1 MGDILSIFRND
12 GWRIGNCSVRV
23 YDRRKPELWG
33 VHFLEGLYD
42 QCVASNVLYDLFC
55 GMIDLSSDAI
65 CSYLHTRSPLLVM
78 CVDSEDPQHIG
89 NNVFTTAGFAFPT
102 INIGGFL
109 MPNPEPNG
117 KPLSSESAMVL
128 GYGYLKPWWGTKES
142 VILGMLTLAYFFE
155 NHNLTAVH
163 GQSYPW
169 NGLTAKFTSQFGVKP
184 SGTLPR
190 FLQTAEGKL
199 VDCNLSTLLREDFE
213 EYVNTTIRKLAADSI
228 RDHKGSDSNGEG
240 RTGRT

>member
-1 MGDILSIFRND
+1 M
-12 GWRIGNCSVRV
+12 GNCCVRV
-23 YDRRKPELWG
+23 YDRRQPEFWG
-33 VHFLEGLYD
+33 VHFLESLYD
-42 QCVASNVLYDLFC
+42 QCASSNVLFDLFC

-78 CVDSEDPQHIG
+78 CVDSEDPQHDR
-89 NNVFTTAGFAFPT
+89 NTVFTTAGFAFPT
-102 INIGGFL
+102 INIGGFPIL
-109 MPNPEPNG
+109 DPRTNAAV
-117 KPLSSESAMVL
+117 KSESAMVL

-142 VILGMLTLAYFFE
+142 VMLGMLTLAYFFE

-184 SGTLPR
+184 TGTLPR

-213 EYVNTTIRKLAADSI
+213 EYVHGTIRKLAADSL
-228 RDHKGSDSNGEG
+228 REGKESEHNGEG